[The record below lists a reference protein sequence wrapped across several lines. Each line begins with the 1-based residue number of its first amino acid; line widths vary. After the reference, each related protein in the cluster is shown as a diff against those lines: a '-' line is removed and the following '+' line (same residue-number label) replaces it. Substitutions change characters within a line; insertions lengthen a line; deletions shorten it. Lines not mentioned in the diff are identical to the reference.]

1 MRATIYYG
9 CIIIGLFLC
18 PFTGGAGM
26 IAMCFFAYVLG
37 KMMGGSVPSGT
48 SLFGTIGAMGKSLSE
63 LDNRNR

>member
-37 KMMGGSVPSGT
+37 KMMGDLFQAVQVYLGRLAQWDNV
-48 SLFGTIGAMGKSLSE
+48 SL
-63 LDNRNR
+63 N